1 MKTFYTNKMPVK
13 VFDTNQALGAA
24 AAADLGKILQDHIT
38 EYGQAAVIFATGNS
52 QLSFFG
58 ALRQLEGILWR
69 KVTVFHMDEYLGMK
83 ASHPASFRRF
93 LHEKIVD
100 FVHPE
105 NFFGI
110 EGETLEFEAELA
122 RYESL
127 LQDYQPV
134 ACVLGIGE
142 NGHLAFNDP
151 PADFKADRDIQVV
164 KLAQSAR
171 QQQVG
176 EGHFASLEDVPTQ
189 AITLTIPALMRPRH
203 VLAVVPES
211 RKAHAVKAA
220 LEAPISPDCPA
231 SILRLHDHVTLYL
244 DRESASLLDLPV

>member
-1 MKTFYTNKMPVK
+1 MPVK
-13 VFDTNQALGAA
+13 IFDTNQTLGEA
-24 AAADLGKILQDHIT
+24 AAADLGKILREQIT

-52 QLSFFG
+52 QLSFFR
-58 ALRQLEGILWR
+58 ALRQLEGISWN
-69 KVTVFHMDEYLGMK
+69 KVTIFHMDEYLGMK
-83 ASHPASFRRF
+83 ASHPASFRHY
-93 LHEKIVD
+93 LHEKIVY

-105 NFFGI
+105 KFFGI
-110 EGETLEFEAELA
+110 EGDTLNIEAELA
-122 RYESL
+122 RYEDL

-151 PADFKADRDIQVV
+151 PADFQAQNDIQVV

-176 EGHFASLEDVPTQ
+176 EGHFASLQDVPKQ
-189 AITLTIPALMRPRH
+189 AITLTIPTLLRPRH

-220 LEAPISPDCPA
+220 LEGPISPDYPA
-231 SILRLHDHVTLYL
+231 SILRSQDHVTIYL
-244 DRESASLLDLPV
+244 DRESASLLDLPG

>member
-1 MKTFYTNKMPVK
+1 MKTFDCDKMPVK
-13 VFDTNQALGAA
+13 IFDTNQALGEAA
-24 AAADLGKILQDHIT
+24 ATDLGKILEEQIA

-52 QLSFFG
+52 QLSFFR
-58 ALRQLEGILWR
+58 ALRQLEGILWN
-69 KVTVFHMDEYLGMK
+69 KVTIFHMDEYLGMK
-83 ASHPASFRRF
+83 ASHPASFRRY
-93 LHEKIVD
+93 LHENIVD
-100 FVHPE
+100 FVRPE
-105 NFFGI
+105 KFFGI
-110 EGETLEFEAELA
+110 EGDTVNIEAELT

-151 PADFKADRDIQVV
+151 PADFKAKDDIQVV

-176 EGHFASLEDVPTQ
+176 EGHFASLEDVPKQ
-189 AITLTIPALMRPRH
+189 AITLTIPTLLRPRH

-220 LEAPISPDCPA
+220 LEGPISPDCPA
-231 SILRLHDHVTLYL
+231 SILRSQDHVTLYL
-244 DRESASLLDLPV
+244 DRESASLLDLPE

>member
-1 MKTFYTNKMPVK
+1 MKTFDYDKMPVK
-13 VFDTNQALGAA
+13 IFDTNQALGKAA
-24 AAADLGKILQDHIT
+24 ATDLGNILKDHIAAS
-38 EYGQAAVIFATGNS
+38 GQAAVIFATGNS
-52 QLSFFG
+52 QLSFFR
-58 ALRQLEGILWR
+58 ALRQLEGLLWN
-69 KVTVFHMDEYLGMK
+69 KVTIFHMDEYLGME
-83 ASHPASFRRF
+83 ASHPASFRRY

-100 FVHPE
+100 FIHPE

-110 EGETLEFEAELA
+110 EGDTLNIEAELA

-127 LQDYQPV
+127 LQDYRPV

-151 PADFKADRDIQVV
+151 PADFNAKNDIQVV
-164 KLAQSAR
+164 ELAQSAR

-176 EGHFASLEDVPTQ
+176 EGHFASLEDVPKQ
-189 AITLTIPALMRPRH
+189 AITLTIPTLLRPRH

-220 LEAPISPDCPA
+220 LEGPISPDCPA
-231 SILRLHDHVTLYL
+231 SILRSQDHVALYL
-244 DRESASLLDLPV
+244 DQESASLLDLPG